1 MTIPNTSYP
10 FPTANGAILI
20 DGASGP
26 QSTTL
31 TPGANVTITNLAD
44 AIQISATG
52 TTGDTKL
59 IKGVKITT
67 TDATPTVA
75 LSWTPPDNSGTA
87 QIWGSAFVPATGVSA
102 IASNGFMWAWTRV
115 TFKPLTL
122 LVGAN
127 TAGGPLSA
135 NSINVF
141 DFGWVG
147 QAVYQNASITGP
159 VEIVVTGAA
168 ATTIEWR
175 FEIQYSVA

>member
-10 FPTANGAILI
+10 FPVTNGQILI

-26 QSTTL
+26 VSTTI

-44 AIQISATG
+44 SIKISATG

-59 IKGVKITT
+59 IKGVKVTT

-87 QIWGSAFVPATGVSA
+87 QIWGSAFVPATGYSA

-115 TFKPLTL
+115 TFQPLTL
-122 LVGAN
+122 IVGA
-127 TAGGPLSA
+127 TSSGGPLSTD
-135 NSINVF
+135 SINIF
-141 DFGWVG
+141 DTGWVG
-147 QAVYQNASITGP
+147 QAIYQNSSTTGP
-159 VEIVVTGAA
+159 VQIVVTGAA